1 MRIAV
6 GSDDLKTI
14 RSGHFGE
21 SKYYKI
27 FQIEDGKILQTE
39 VRENVYLK
47 NANGEHQHGE
57 AKNIMQLLRDCDVFL
72 ARSMGMH
79 SIPKLI
85 AKGVQPV
92 ITKETDIEQT
102 VAKYLNGEISSF
114 RCFDPKTQKFTPC
127 TERPE

>member
-21 SKYYKI
+21 STYYKI
-27 FQIEDGKILQTE
+27 FQVEGGKVTQTE

-57 AKNIMQLLRDCDVFL
+57 AKNIMQLLRNCDVFL
-72 ARSMGMH
+72 GRSMGMH
-79 SIPKLI
+79 SIPKLV

-102 VAKYLNGEISSF
+102 ISKYLNGDISSF
-114 RCFDPKTQKFTPC
+114 RCFDSEIQKFTPC
-127 TERPE
+127 KERPE